1 MGSGEVLRV
10 CVLCAVKYCACEC
23 TVRGEVLCY
32 SVLNTV
38 NDVQCTG
45 IMYIVHCMRYS
56 VRRTMYV
63 LHNSMTTVYLLY

>member
-1 MGSGEVLRV
+1 MVGSGEVLRV

-38 NDVQCTG
+38 NDVRCTYNVRRVCG
-45 IMYIVHCMRYS
+45 TLYIVR
-56 VRRTMYV
+56 V
-63 LHNSMTTVYLLY
+63 TVYNGIIYTHIV